1 MEQQLSIINL
11 TLIRKRIKREIDMLI
26 KENICIE
33 DDLDIK
39 EKLDTNYSNIKD
51 YVVKFKNLKDNK
63 YYKFIITSH
72 YPFKPPKLY
81 INDKSI
87 SFYHRITN
95 EIFRISLRKYTGIQ
109 CFCCETILCS
119 NNWGPQFTINDIIK
133 DINHFTEANRQVVI
147 RVIIDV
153 IKRKYLIDDINIVE
167 WLY

>member
-39 EKLDTNYSNIKD
+39 EKLETNYSNIKD

-87 SFYHRITN
+87 SFYHQNTN
-95 EIFRISLRKYTGIQ
+95 LEFMKNLKKYTGIQ

-119 NNWGPQFTINDIIK
+119 NNWGPQFTIKNILD
-133 DINHFTEANRQVVI
+133 DINKYRDARREVI
-147 RVIIDV
+147 VRIIVDV
-153 IKRKYLIDDINIVE
+153 IKRKYLIDDTNIIE